1 MNGRSFLSVCQL
13 RSLLYSPICISQLID
28 LRPKNQTGR
37 SITKT
42 MVHVC
47 KNVQEIV
54 DPSTRTVDTLCVIGT
69 VKSFQSDF
77 IMNDDGSDG
86 SGGGGGGGGSGGWV
100 MNEILPIALSNNTR
114 VSASSGETTDPPAS
128 KKPKTSAATAAIEQA
143 RYLLTSVLENLLA
156 TVTPTKDT
164 PTSTEVWVPR
174 SSYMVARGATDD
186 DDDDANAQDTSSSS
200 QSPLLV
206 VLIVL
211 PSTSTLSRH
220 NCRGQAANVT
230 SMLKKHVRLTE
241 STVVVPLLERPE
253 DARSVVCAIAR
264 VSGALL
270 YNRKTM
276 SVPSSSGGGGVNL
289 ETATAATT
297 GSPTGGG
304 SSSNRTPVQNRAVL
318 RQPGPLV
325 LPAGPGG
332 GKGGGSSGGGGTFIH
347 ETALPSLNHLRVMLG
362 HPTRV
367 IPMTDTLQEE
377 LATLALGIQLTRR
390 LVDAPCSELTTTA
403 FKEQALAICQDLTYA
418 LQVSGKGTVT
428 TKVIEGEDL
437 DKQGFGGLYGVGKA
451 GKLCS

>member
-1 MNGRSFLSVCQL
+1 
-13 RSLLYSPICISQLID
+13 
-28 LRPKNQTGR
+28 
-37 SITKT
+37 

-47 KNVQEIV
+47 KSVQEII

-69 VKSFQSDF
+69 VKSFQTDF
-77 IMNDDGSDG
+77 IVSDDD
-86 SGGGGGGGGSGGWV
+86 GGGGNSGWV
-100 MNEILPIALSNNTR
+100 MNEVLPIALSNNSNR
-114 VSASSGETTDPPAS
+114 SSGSSGETTDPPAS
-128 KKPKTSAATAAIEQA
+128 KKPKTSAATAAVEQA

-156 TVTPTKDT
+156 TITPTKDT

-174 SSYMVARGATDD
+174 SSYVMMASADADATGA
-186 DDDDANAQDTSSSS
+186 SSSS

-206 VLIVL
+206 VMIVL

-220 NCRGQAANVT
+220 NCLGQAANIT

-276 SVPSSSGGGGVNL
+276 SVSSSSETAGGGQL
-289 ETATAATT
+289 ETTSTAATT

-332 GKGGGSSGGGGTFIH
+332 GKGGGTSGGGGTFIH

-418 LQVSGKGTVT
+418 LQANGAGTLT

-451 GKLCS
+451 GMMCSCHTNNLRV